1 MRASDPEASIYWLAK
16 MLYAGED
23 IRFVSRR
30 IVIAASEDVGLA
42 DSNALR
48 VAVAAQQAVEV
59 IGMPEARI
67 ILAHAVIYVATA
79 PKSNRA
85 YMAINAALDD
95 VKNGRTLPV
104 PKHLRDSHYK
114 GAKQF
119 GHGEGYLYPHDYEG
133 GFVPQR
139 CLDGGKQYYDPTS
152 NGLEGRIKERLD
164 YYRQQWEQ
172 QASNEAAPPPKTK
185 PAKRSKNHDAE

>member
-1 MRASDPEASIYWLAK
+1 
-16 MLYAGED
+16 MLHAGED
-23 IRFVSRR
+23 IRFIARR
-30 IVIAASEDVGLA
+30 IVIAASEDVGMA

-48 VAVAAQQAVEV
+48 VAVAAQQAVES

-67 ILAHAVIYVATA
+67 ILAHAVIYLATA

-85 YMAINAALDD
+85 YLAVDEALKDIQQ
-95 VKNGRTLPV
+95 GRTLPV

-119 GHGEGYLYPHDYEG
+119 GHGEGYLYPHDFEG

-139 CLDGGKQYYDPTS
+139 CLDGGRQYYDPTT
-152 NGLEGRIKERLD
+152 NGLEARIKERLD
-164 YYRQQWEQ
+164 HWRKQWEEQ
-172 QASNEAAPPPKTK
+172 GK
-185 PAKRSKNHDAE
+185 